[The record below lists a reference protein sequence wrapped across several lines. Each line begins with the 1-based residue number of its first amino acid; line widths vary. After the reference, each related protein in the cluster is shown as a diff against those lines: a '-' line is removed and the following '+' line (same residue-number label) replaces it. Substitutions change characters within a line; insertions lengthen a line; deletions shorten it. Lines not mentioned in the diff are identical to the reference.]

1 MKDRFE
7 DLKNK
12 YEYATNSLPVNPD
25 IFWLIREV
33 DRLRGITNKV
43 IAAQTDDYERAPHNH
58 D

>member
-1 MKDRFE
+1 MSDRFE

-25 IFWLIREV
+25 IWWLVREV
-33 DRLRGITNKV
+33 DRLRSIVSKATPV
-43 IAAQTDDYERAPHNH
+43 QIEDDGKAPHNH

>member
-1 MKDRFE
+1 MSDRFE

-25 IFWLIREV
+25 IWWLIREV
-33 DRLRGITNKV
+33 DRLRSIVSKATPV
-43 IAAQTDDYERAPHNH
+43 QTDDGKAPHNH